1 MSHSE
6 LSKCTKCNKRELTK
20 EKKRKKKKSNP
31 AFFIESQNILDGRQ
45 ASPRDKGGRTGGER
59 WTNKWLNPTTEKVK
73 EIT

>member
-1 MSHSE
+1 MQQE
-6 LSKCTKCNKRELTK
+6 GVNK
-20 EKKRKKKKSNP
+20 EKKKKKKKSNP